1 MARHRHLRSGNNAV
15 QAPPGVSI
23 RPGMLSTAPSGVPDT
38 QDVGKIVYEPTTG
51 VWVANAD
58 EWTLVSGA
66 APTTF
71 VLGPWYVSD
80 VPGTA
85 STEMVLLYT
94 TSSVAMEE
102 GGAGF
107 NDLTMP
113 ADGAVLGAF
122 LVVGEA
128 RTAGTATLRLRIN
141 TVDTAFLAGAV
152 VLDGTNTT
160 RDSVFDET
168 GLAFSAGDEIGLNL
182 TTSGW
187 TPTTAHAT
195 AWLLCSFGAAAG
207 SGVAYQPL
215 DASLTSLAAL
225 DDPGADKLVFWDDSA
240 GAFAFL
246 EPADNLSITDTDL
259 DATGG
264 GGGTSSLS
272 DILMLGG
279 M

>member
-1 MARHRHLRSGNNAV
+1 MRHRHLRSGNNAV
-15 QAPPGVSI
+15 QAPPGVPI
-23 RPGMLSTAPSGVPDT
+23 RPGVLSTAPSGVPDT
-38 QDVGKIVYEPTTG
+38 QDVGKIVYEATTG

-71 VLGPWYVSD
+71 ALGPWHAED

-85 STEMVLLYT
+85 TTEMVFDFVPST
-94 TSSVAMEE
+94 
-102 GGAGF
+102 GAAGPANR
-107 NDLTMP
+107 NDFTMP

-122 LVVGEA
+122 LMVDNP
-128 RTAGTATLRLRIN
+128 RTAGTATLRLRVN
-141 TVDTAFLAGAV
+141 TVDTAFLTGAV

-160 RDSVFDET
+160 RDSAFDET
-168 GLAFSAGDEIGLNL
+168 GVSFVAGDEIGLNL
-182 TTSGW
+182 TSSSW
-187 TPTTAHAT
+187 TPTTANAI
-195 AWLLCSFGAAAG
+195 AWLVCGFGAASG

-215 DASLTSLAAL
+215 DATLTSLAAL
-225 DDPGADKLVFWDDSA
+225 NDPGADKIVFWDDSA

-246 EPADNLSITDTDL
+246 DPAANLDITDTDL

-264 GGGTSSLS
+264 GSALV

>member
-1 MARHRHLRSGNNAV
+1 MPRQPHLISGNNAI
-15 QAPPGVSI
+15 QARAPI
-23 RPGMLSTAPSGVPDT
+23 RPGVLASAPSGVPDAK
-38 QDVGKIVYEPTTG
+38 DVGKIVYEASTG

-58 EWTLVSGA
+58 AWTLVSGA

-71 VLGPWYVSD
+71 ALGPWYVSD

-85 STEMVLLYT
+85 TTEMALLYFTGAT
-94 TSSVAMEE
+94 TVEKGA
-102 GGAGF
+102 AGF

-113 ADGAVLGAF
+113 ADGTVLGAF
-122 LVVGEA
+122 LLVGEA
-128 RTAGTATLRLRIN
+128 RTAGTATLRLRVN
-141 TVDTAFLAGAV
+141 TADTAFLAGAV

-182 TTSGW
+182 TTAGW

-225 DDPGADKLVFWDDSA
+225 NDPGADKIVFWDDSA

-246 EPADNLSITDTDL
+246 EPADNLTITDTDL

-264 GGGTSSLS
+264 GGTSSLA

>member
-1 MARHRHLRSGNNAV
+1 VRHRHLRSGNNAV
-15 QAPPGVSI
+15 QAPPGVPI

-71 VLGPWYVSD
+71 ALGPWYLND
-80 VPGTA
+80 IPGTA
-85 STEMVLLYT
+85 TSEMRHLYM
-94 TSSVAMEE
+94 TSSSGVTQ
-102 GGAGF
+102 GDPGF
-107 NDLTMP
+107 NDVTMP
-113 ADGAVLGAF
+113 EAGAVLGAF
-122 LVVGEA
+122 LMSTEA
-128 RTAGTATLRLRIN
+128 RTAGTATLRLRVN

-152 VLDGTNTT
+152 VLDGTTTT
-160 RDSVFDET
+160 RDSIFDTT
-168 GLAFSAGDEIGLNL
+168 GVSFSAGDEIGLNL
-182 TTSGW
+182 TTESW
-187 TPTTAHAT
+187 TPTSAHAT

-215 DASLTSLAAL
+215 DATLTSLAAL
-225 DDPGADKLVFWDDSA
+225 NDPGADKIVFWDDSA

-246 EPADNLSITDTDL
+246 EPAANLSITDTDL
-259 DATGG
+259 DASGG
-264 GGGTSSLS
+264 GGSSSSLS